1 MMTTSSRSLLAFLPA
16 VAAAVLLPVFAAR
29 VQAADPASGSD
40 PVTARIDRTWQF
52 LVAPYF
58 VGANITGT
66 SRVGR
71 LPATDID
78 IVTGDILQNLHF
90 GGMIHAEALYA
101 DTFGAIVDI
110 AYMKLGGARDILRT
124 SGRARVGVKQLI
136 AETFF
141 SYRAFRSDRGYVD
154 VFAGGRYW
162 DISLDLN
169 VTGSIAGSFTATR
182 GDNWLDPVIGVRGSH
197 RLTERWQVD
206 ARADI
211 GGFGLASDFTW
222 NLQVGVGYRMSE
234 VWTAHLMYKAL
245 SVDYDN
251 DKTGPSRFAYDTI
264 THGPMLGVSARF

>member
-1 MMTTSSRSLLAFLPA
+1 MAGPLTRAARILSA
-16 VAAAVLLPVFAAR
+16 VAVAVFTVLAVPARAAEPV
-29 VQAADPASGSD
+29 PGSD
-40 PVTARIDRTWQF
+40 PVKSRIDRTWQF
-52 LVAPYF
+52 VVAPYF

-78 IVTGDILQNLHF
+78 IGTGDILQNLHF

-124 SGRARVGVKQLI
+124 GGRARVGVKQLI
-136 AETFF
+136 AETFL
-141 SYRAFRSDRGYVD
+141 SYRALSTDRGHVD

-169 VTGSIAGSFTATR
+169 VTGSIAGSFTTTR
-182 GDNWLDPVIGVRGSH
+182 GDNWLDPVIGVRGS
-197 RLTERWQVD
+197 RQLTERWQVD
-206 ARADI
+206 ARGDI

-222 NLQVGVGYRMSE
+222 NLQGGVGYRLSD
-234 VWTAHLMYKAL
+234 VWTAHLQYKAL

-251 DKTGPSRFAYDTI
+251 GKAGRARFAYDTI
-264 THGPMLGVSARF
+264 THGPVLGVSAQF